1 MEERPKVFLRARL
14 DPLNEDSH
22 ENRVSPWV
30 WPYKERADEDPWAW
44 TPAHL
49 RSFRIAS
56 PLEL

>member
-30 WPYKERADEDPWAW
+30 WPYKERADEDPW
-44 TPAHL
+44 PGHPP
-49 RSFRIAS
+49 I
-56 PLEL
+56 